1 MIDFF
6 ADVEES
12 GDKSDEE
19 TIKQSFTAAE
29 MERAM
34 GRYMRLGVIGAL
46 ALMALAVVS
55 VAAAASPR
63 EIYADY
69 ADNGRLDRT
78 YSQSDLRN
86 ALNNAA
92 VQGYGKPTVTPGL
105 RAEIQGQL
113 AESSGHGIG
122 TVGRTGGSLP
132 FTGVDLAFL
141 SAGAGFL
148 ILLGW
153 GLRRFARL
161 RA

>member
-1 MIDFF
+1 MWKR
-6 ADVEES
+6 AEHVY
-12 GDKSDEE
+12 DEE
-19 TIKQSFTAAE
+19 TIKRSFYSGG
-29 MERAM
+29 MEWGM

-46 ALMALAVVS
+46 TLLALAAVS
-55 VAAAASPR
+55 VAGAASPR

-78 YSQSDLRN
+78 YSQSDLRT

-92 VQGYGKPTVTPGL
+92 VQGYGKPTVTPGM
-105 RAEIQGQL
+105 RAEIKAQL
-113 AESSGHGIG
+113 AEKKKAPSSGPGIG
-122 TVGRTGGSLP
+122 TVGRTSGSLP
-132 FTGVDLAFL
+132 FTGVDLALL

-153 GLRRFARL
+153 GLRRVARL